1 MNFEKFMQN
10 NLKFMTF
17 VQNFAHKKVVV
28 FELLFLSIQGT
39 TLYIFFVSIC
49 IYIYLS
55 IYPSRIKLTAPAGL
69 PG

>member
-1 MNFEKFMQN
+1 MHKSMNFEKFMQN

-49 IYIYLS
+49 ISIYLS
-55 IYPSRIKLTAPAGL
+55 IYLSF
-69 PG
+69 

>member
-10 NLKFMTF
+10 NFKFMTF

-39 TLYIFFVSIC
+39 TLYIFFCFYLYFYLS
-49 IYIYLS
+49 IYLS
-55 IYPSRIKLTAPAGL
+55 IYLE
-69 PG
+69 